1 MRNNTRTKP
10 SLKLTQRQMFETTTN
25 ETTGVIITY
34 LNLAGWHVWRNNTH
48 GVYDQQKQ
56 AYRRLSYQ
64 QKGVADI
71 IGFHRIT
78 GLFIAVEIKTGSDTL
93 SDDQTQFLNQ
103 VKSSNGLAFV
113 AHTFDDFLTKYE
125 RRIQK

>member
-1 MRNNTRTKP
+1 MKP
-10 SLKLTQRQMFETTTN
+10 LQKPRPNLKQTQRQLFENSTN
-25 ETTGVIITY
+25 ETTGTIITY

-71 IGFHRIT
+71 IGFHRLT
-78 GLFIAVEIKTGSDTL
+78 GVFIAVEVKTGNDTL
-93 SDDQTQFLNQ
+93 SADQIQFLNQ
-103 VKSSNGLAFV
+103 VKGAKGLAFV